1 MKLII
6 AIIHDEDN
14 DRVSRMLTSENFRVT
29 MIASTGGFLRSGR
42 STLLIGVKDERLERA
57 LQILRENCVTDK
69 EGKEKK
75 AIIFVLN
82 VEEFIQ
88 A

>member
-14 DRVSRMLTSENFRVT
+14 DRVSRMLTGENFRVT

-42 STLLIGVKDERLERA
+42 STLLIGVEDERLERA
-57 LQILRENCVTDK
+57 LQVLRDNCVTDK

-75 AIIFVLN
+75 AIVFVLN
-82 VEEFIQ
+82 VEEYIQ

>member
-14 DRVSRMLTSENFRVT
+14 DRVRESLNTEGIRATF
-29 MIASTGGFLRSGR
+29 IASTGGFLRSGR
-42 STLLIGVKDERLERA
+42 STLLIGLEDEKVSLA
-57 LQILRENCVTDK
+57 LKVLRDNCTTDK

-75 AIIFVLN
+75 AIVFVLN
-82 VEEFIQ
+82 VQDYIQ
-88 A
+88 L

>member
-14 DRVSRMLTSENFRVT
+14 DRVRESLNTEGIRATF
-29 MIASTGGFLRSGR
+29 IASTGGFLRSGR
-42 STLLIGVKDERLERA
+42 STLLIGLEDEKVSLA
-57 LQILRENCVTDK
+57 LKVLRDNCTTGK

-75 AIIFVLN
+75 AIVFVLN
-82 VEEFIQ
+82 VQDYIQ
-88 A
+88 L

>member
-14 DRVSRMLTSENFRVT
+14 DRVRESLNTEGIRATF
-29 MIASTGGFLRSGR
+29 IASTGGFLRSGR
-42 STLLIGVKDERLERA
+42 STLLIGLEDEKVSLA
-57 LQILRENCVTDK
+57 LKVLRDNCTTDK

-75 AIIFVLN
+75 AIVFVIN
-82 VEEFIQ
+82 VQDYIQ
-88 A
+88 L

>member
-14 DRVSRMLTSENFRVT
+14 DRVSRMLTGENFRVT

-42 STLLIGVKDERLERA
+42 STLLIGVEDERLERA

-69 EGKEKK
+69 DGKEKK
-75 AIIFVLN
+75 AIVFVLN
-82 VEEFIQ
+82 VEEFTQ

>member
-14 DRVSRMLTSENFRVT
+14 DRVRESLNTEGIRATF
-29 MIASTGGFLRSGR
+29 IASTGGFLRSGR
-42 STLLIGVKDERLERA
+42 STLLIGLDDEKVSLA
-57 LQILRENCVTDK
+57 LKVLRDNCTTDK

-75 AIIFVLN
+75 AIVFVLN
-82 VEEFIQ
+82 VQDYIQ
-88 A
+88 L

>member
-14 DRVSRMLTSENFRVT
+14 DRVSRMLTGENFRVT

-42 STLLIGVKDERLERA
+42 STLLIGVEDERLERA
-57 LQILRENCVTDK
+57 LQILRENCVIDK

-75 AIIFVLN
+75 AIVFVLN

>member
-14 DRVSRMLTSENFRVT
+14 DRVSAMLNAEGIRATF
-29 MIASTGGFLRSGR
+29 IASTGGFLRSGR
-42 STLLIGVKDERLERA
+42 STLLIGLEEEKVARA
-57 LQILRENCVTDK
+57 LQILRENCTTGK

-75 AIIFVLN
+75 AIVFVLN
-82 VEEFIQ
+82 VQDYIQ
-88 A
+88 L

>member
-14 DRVSRMLTSENFRVT
+14 DRVSDIWNAEDIRATF
-29 MIASTGGFLRSGR
+29 IASTGSFLRSGR
-42 STLLIGVKDERLERA
+42 STLLIGLEDEKVARA
-57 LQILRENCVTDK
+57 LQILRENCTTGK

-75 AIIFVLN
+75 AIVFVLN
-82 VEEFIQ
+82 VQDYIQ
-88 A
+88 L

>member
-1 MKLII
+1 
-6 AIIHDEDN
+6 
-14 DRVSRMLTSENFRVT
+14 
-29 MIASTGGFLRSGR
+29 
-42 STLLIGVKDERLERA
+42 LLIGVEDERLERA
-57 LQILRENCVTDK
+57 LQILRENCVIDK

-75 AIIFVLN
+75 AIVFVLN